1 MFKKKAALMK
11 DGLTAVV
18 SSTGIIRIRF
28 DGRTP
33 YNALGPSQ
41 PGSSE
46 LPNQPTFYI
55 RLFINSDRR
64 PICQEN

>member
-1 MFKKKAALMK
+1 MK
-11 DGLTAVV
+11 DGLKAAV

-41 PGSSE
+41 PGSTE
-46 LPNQPTFYI
+46 LPNQPTLCI
-55 RLFINSDRR
+55 RLFINSDCR
-64 PICQEN
+64 PVCQEN